1 MKKMKTT
8 KILSLLLL
16 GALLIL
22 SLAACGGTHTDG
34 NSPSDGTSA
43 PPASTASTTGADTS
57 APSDTTPDTDG
68 SGGKKVLVVYFSA
81 SGSTARI
88 ARRIADAAHADLFEI
103 VPENVY
109 TSDDLNWNDDN
120 SRVSR
125 EHKDESLRDVPL
137 KTTAV
142 DNREDYDTVFIGYPI
157 WWGIA
162 AWPVNGFVQANDFT
176 GKTVIPF
183 CTSASSGLGQSGKLL
198 ADTAKG
204 GDWQEGQRFASN
216 ASDSTVTDWVDG
228 LGLGK

>member
-22 SLAACGGTHTDG
+22 SLAACGSTHTEG

-43 PPASTASTTGADTS
+43 PARINRIHHRSRYLRSVRCDR
-57 APSDTTPDTDG
+57 
-68 SGGKKVLVVYFSA
+68 SGGKKVLVVNFSA

-88 ARRIADAAHADLFEI
+88 AERIADAAHADLFEI

-109 TSDDLNWNDDN
+109 TSADLNWSDEN
-120 SRVSR
+120 SRVGR
-125 EHKDESLRDVPL
+125 EHEDESLRDVPL
-137 KTTAV
+137 KTAAV
-142 DNREDYDTVFIGYPI
+142 DNWEDYDTVLIGYPI

-162 AWPVNGFVQANDFT
+162 AWPVNGFVQTNDFT

-204 GDWQEGQRFASN
+204 GNWQEGQRFASN